1 MESKVNE
8 GKESTGGRNGFEGQ
22 QKEVVRLVC
31 YSLGGVTGLLDTVL
45 EGIIGGGYLI
55 DIRKAV

>member
-1 MESKVNE
+1 MNG

-31 YSLGGVTGLLDTVL
+31 YSLGGIKGLWNR
-45 EGIIGGGYLI
+45 Y
-55 DIRKAV
+55 